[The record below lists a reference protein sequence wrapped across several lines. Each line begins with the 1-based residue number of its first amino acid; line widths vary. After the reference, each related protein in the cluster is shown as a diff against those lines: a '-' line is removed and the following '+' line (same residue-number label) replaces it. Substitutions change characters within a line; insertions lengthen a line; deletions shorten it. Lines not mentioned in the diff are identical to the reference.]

1 VTEIGELPPQLAAML
16 AAQQGQAVN
25 PAYEAAEKAFH
36 DAVHRFERESYAQ
49 VQFWGPVI
57 CACERR
63 YDWGDPGAPQQGC
76 VVHGFV
82 MTDRH
87 TGAVFLFGIPEHW

>member
-1 VTEIGELPPQLAAML
+1 MTEIGDLPPQLQQML
-16 AAQQGQAVN
+16 MQQQGIVN
-25 PAYEAAEKAFH
+25 PAFEAAAEAFH
-36 DAVHRFERESYAQ
+36 DAVHRFEREAYAQ

-63 YDWGDPGAPQQGC
+63 YVWDEPSPPQQGC
-76 VVHGFV
+76 VVHGYA

-87 TGAVFLFGIPEHW
+87 TGAVFLFGIPENW